1 MVVAAAA
8 AVSGPRPAGGAPT
21 GWRTR
26 VEQIFKTK
34 HGRTFAMTVRA
45 PTRRL
50 RKSL

>member
-26 VEQIFKTK
+26 VEQIFTNEARPDIRSD
-34 HGRTFAMTVRA
+34 GSSADVEIA
-45 PTRRL
+45 
-50 RKSL
+50 